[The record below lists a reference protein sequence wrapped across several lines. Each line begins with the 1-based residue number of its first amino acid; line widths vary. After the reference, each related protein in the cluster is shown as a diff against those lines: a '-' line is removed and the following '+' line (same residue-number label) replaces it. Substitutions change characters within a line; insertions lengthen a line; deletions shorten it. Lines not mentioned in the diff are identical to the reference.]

1 MGHEQMAVMDDQRDL
16 PGWIAPVR
24 MAAMKSTQVVLLVC
38 GLLASAS
45 QIQPKTILPDAC
57 GDDGVKFEVTALKNA
72 PAPAPPPDGKA
83 QIVFVEN
90 ESQGL
95 GFGMHATIR
104 YGLDGSWAGANNGNT
119 FFIANVD
126 PGEHHLCVSWQSA
139 LKMLKK
145 SIDVASF
152 TAEAGK
158 VYYYAANITITTV
171 AGASGPGVTS
181 GGGGANIAF
190 ALAPLNE
197 DEGKYRVKAWKLS
210 TWKTK

>member
-1 MGHEQMAVMDDQRDL
+1 MNPRL
-16 PGWIAPVR
+16 
-24 MAAMKSTQVVLLVC
+24 VVLLLCVS
-38 GLLASAS
+38 LVSTVHARA
-45 QIQPKTILPDAC
+45 KTVLPDAC
-57 GDDGVKFEVTALKNA
+57 GDDSVKFDVSPLKNVA
-72 PAPAPPPDGKA
+72 RPGPPPDGKA

-104 YGLDGSWAGANNGNT
+104 YGVDGAWAGANNGNT
-119 FFIANVD
+119 FFVMNVD

-145 SIDVASF
+145 SIDVTSF

-158 VYYYAANITITTV
+158 VYYYAANITITAV
-171 AGASGPGVTS
+171 AGASGPGVTN
-181 GGGGANIAF
+181 GGGGANVAF

-197 DEGKYRVKAWKLS
+197 DEGKYRVKAWKLA

>member
-1 MGHEQMAVMDDQRDL
+1 MGMMVD
-16 PGWIAPVR
+16 R
-24 MAAMKSTQVVLLVC
+24 MAAMKSTHAVLLVC
-38 GLLASAS
+38 GLLAFAS
-45 QIQPKTILPDAC
+45 QVQAKTILPDAC
-57 GDDGVKFEVTALKNA
+57 GNDGVKFEVTALKDA
-72 PAPAPPPDGKA
+72 PPPAPPPDGKA

-90 ESQGL
+90 ENQGL

-104 YGLDGSWAGANNGNT
+104 YGVDGTWAGANNGNT
-119 FFIANVD
+119 FFILNVD

-139 LKMLKK
+139 LKTLKK

-158 VYYYAANITITTV
+158 VYYYAADIRITTIR
-171 AGASGPGVTS
+171 GASGPGVTS
-181 GGGGANIAF
+181 GGGGANIDF
-190 ALAPLNE
+190 DLAPLNE

>member
-1 MGHEQMAVMDDQRDL
+1 MGMMVD
-16 PGWIAPVR
+16 R
-24 MAAMKSTQVVLLVC
+24 MAAMKSTHAVLLVC
-38 GLLASAS
+38 GLLAFAS
-45 QIQPKTILPDAC
+45 QVQAKTILPDAC
-57 GDDGVKFEVTALKNA
+57 GNDGVKFEVTALKDA
-72 PAPAPPPDGKA
+72 PPPAPPPDGKA

-90 ESQGL
+90 ENQGL

-104 YGLDGSWAGANNGNT
+104 YGVDGTWAGANNGNT
-119 FFIANVD
+119 FFILNVD

-139 LKMLKK
+139 LKTLKK

-158 VYYYAANITITTV
+158 VYYYAADIRITTIR
-171 AGASGPGVTS
+171 GASGPGVTS
-181 GGGGANIAF
+181 SGGGANIDF
-190 ALAPLNE
+190 DLAPLNE